1 MNSKANTDRS
11 YSTSSFS
18 FSLYLILYIYV
29 FIYFFKVYILH
40 SHQGIAPQRTDVIVP
55 AAVRR
60 FPEVD
65 GSADTNSVQIPKKN
79 RQEVMEVEHSDIE

>member
-1 MNSKANTDRS
+1 M
-11 YSTSSFS
+11 
-18 FSLYLILYIYV
+18 
-29 FIYFFKVYILH
+29 YFFQVYILH
-40 SHQGIAPQRTDVIVP
+40 SHQGIAPQRIDVIVP

-65 GSADTNSVQIPKKN
+65 GSADTFPCKFLKKN